1 MRYGLVLVG
10 LAIWLLGGCVQATL
24 APASQANWTPRDRQF
39 LANAPYAR
47 VSIPGEYQRHIV
59 DYNSRKE
66 APGTIVV
73 DTNNRYLYYVLPKGQ
88 AIRYGVTVGE
98 EALAFSGVARVGAK
112 EEWPA
117 WVPTQEIKHR
127 LANIPDYVG
136 PGPHNP
142 MGARALYLSR
152 RQGHALPHS
161 RDQSAGIYRP
171 RHLVGVHPYD
181 QRRRDRSLQSGEDRH
196 ARCGISARSGRIC
209 WLAYLLSPH
218 GGSVGRAP
226 TDGPLPSRGSLVE
239 SLRRTKLS
247 RPV

>member
-161 RDQSAGIYRP
+161 RDHISAVSLIWLANTHSR
-171 RHLVGVHPYD
+171 LATC
-181 QRRRDRSLQSGEDRH
+181 RSLSG
-196 ARCGISARSGRIC
+196 SAAVSIIVTP
-209 WLAYLLSPH
+209 LA
-218 GGSVGRAP
+218 
-226 TDGPLPSRGSLVE
+226 
-239 SLRRTKLS
+239 
-247 RPV
+247 